1 MLRAFVSRSSW
12 SSWLALLVTAASY
25 LSDFDVSSPS
35 IAVAQDDSKLVAVQR
50 QKLIVTSAD
59 KYRLPLRLEPVRSVT
74 INAPCDGVVK
84 TVAEKEGRAVNA
96 QFEIVR
102 VENPRLDLVSKRA
115 TAAKELAQQELRI
128 ARSTNNAEQIKLGE
142 TKVALA
148 EAEWSLAIF
157 DQQATGIRAPY
168 AATILKL
175 HVSEGQQ
182 VRAGEPLVSVGAV
195 SQLKCRLPID
205 RDVVKVGGTM
215 DLTVES
221 QTLTVVV
228 DSVTPLDAEHDKL
241 RELAV
246 SAASAVVKLD
256 NAKQL
261 WHPGQVVY
269 GPLAPRGAVTSVPL
283 NTVKSDAAGNRIVQ
297 VIRDGIIRSVPVTLH
312 GQIGKELVYVSGT
325 FGDNDELVTAATR
338 ELADGTALRPAT
350 TGQVSG
356 RTPQTLGQGASTA
369 TPPPSV
375 TIPGKKANAA
385 GL

>member
-1 MLRAFVSRSSW
+1 MLRAFVSHRSW
-12 SSWLALLVTAASY
+12 SSWLTSLAMVAS
-25 LSDFDVSSPS
+25 SVSHLGLNIQS
-35 IAVAQDDSKLVAVQR
+35 IVVAQDDSKLVAVQR
-50 QKLIVTSAD
+50 QKLSITPAD

-74 INAPCDGVVK
+74 INSPCDGVIK

-96 QFEIVR
+96 QFEVVR
-102 VENPRLDLVSKRA
+102 IENPRLDLVAKRA
-115 TAAKELAQQELRI
+115 VAAKELAQQELRV
-128 ARSTNNAEQIKLGE
+128 ARATNNPEQIKLGE
-142 TKVALA
+142 AKVALS
-148 EAEWSLAIF
+148 EAEWSLAVF
-157 DQQATGIRAPY
+157 DQHATGIRAPF

-182 VRAGEPLVSVGAV
+182 VRAGEPIVSVGDL

-205 RDVVKVGGTM
+205 RDVVKVGNTM

-221 QTLTVVV
+221 QTLTVMV
-228 DSVTPLDAEHDKL
+228 DSVTPLDADHDKL

-283 NTVKSDAAGNRIVQ
+283 NTVKADAGGNRIVQ
-297 VIRDGIIRSVPVTLH
+297 VIREGVIRSVPVTLH
-312 GQIGKELVYVSGT
+312 GQVGKELVYVSGT
-325 FGDNDELVTAATR
+325 FGDNDELVTATTR
-338 ELADGTALRPAT
+338 ELADGTALKPAT
-350 TGQVSG
+350 AGQVSG
-356 RTPQTLGQGASTA
+356 GIPKALGQGTPA
-369 TPPPSV
+369 TTTTTPAA
-375 TIPGKKANAA
+375 PGNKTNAA